1 MERTDPRDIHNHCPL
16 RKYDTVEM
24 DHSLSL
30 FQDLMEGEVFNLLVG
45 SLIFLREKRHF
56 TFSTA
61 RPKTFLK
68 TFLCVFLGR
77 SSGHHINVK

>member
-30 FQDLMEGEVFNLLVG
+30 FQDLMEGEVFNTCWEFNISKREKTLYILNSQAEDLFKDFSVC
-45 SLIFLREKRHF
+45 FLRE
-56 TFSTA
+56 
-61 RPKTFLK
+61 
-68 TFLCVFLGR
+68 
-77 SSGHHINVK
+77 I